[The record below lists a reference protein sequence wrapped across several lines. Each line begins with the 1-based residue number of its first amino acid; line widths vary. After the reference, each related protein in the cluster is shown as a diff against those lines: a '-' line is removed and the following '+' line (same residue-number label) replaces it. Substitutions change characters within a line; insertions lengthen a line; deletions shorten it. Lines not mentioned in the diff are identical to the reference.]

1 MGAAHLGGR
10 NVISTEVGAVQ
21 TGAYS
26 QSVPSL
32 VNLFRDAFAGGVN
45 SMMLHGMQYG
55 GEYNATWPGYTPF
68 QYVYSELWSPRQ
80 PAWTHMNQTMAYTAR
95 NQVVLQAG
103 TVKRDVAFYLF
114 KQPWSAGVFYD
125 GADLRAEGRQIPAH
139 CLIQD
144 PITELTE

>member
-26 QSVPSL
+26 LSVPSL

-103 TVKRDVAFYLF
+103 TAKRDVALYLF
-114 KQPWSAGVFYD
+114 KQPWTAGVFYD

-144 PITELTE
+144 PTTELTE